1 MTNIAEEVRYFLDK
15 SPCVRRNLD
24 IKLINISAL
33 ARMIIKEK
41 KLDITTMEAIISAIR
56 RYRLDS
62 HTPIFDKAYEIINVT
77 TSISTKTRL
86 VSISLI
92 NETEFQNLL
101 AKLFSIIKNKH
112 GDVLRIIPSD
122 KYIEIIMEE
131 KNLDRIKKI
140 FPEKKIN
147 KINRYIAEIK
157 IDLHPT
163 ARNTPGIM
171 ALISNELAIN
181 NINIVEIICSG
192 TDLLLYVEE
201 RDLVKAHDVI
211 HNLCQNLCQVL

>member
-1 MTNIAEEVRYFLDK
+1 MTIMTNIAGEVNDFLDK

-41 KLDITTMEAIISAIR
+41 KLDITTMDAIISAIR
-56 RYRLDS
+56 RYKLDY

-92 NETEFQNLL
+92 NETEVQNLL

-140 FPEKKIN
+140 SPEKKS
-147 KINRYIAEIK
+147 IK
-157 IDLHPT
+157 
-163 ARNTPGIM
+163 
-171 ALISNELAIN
+171 
-181 NINIVEIICSG
+181 
-192 TDLLLYVEE
+192 
-201 RDLVKAHDVI
+201 
-211 HNLCQNLCQVL
+211 